1 LRKNMNTNDLHDVVI
16 RNGKIFDGSGG
27 KPFIGDVAIDDG
39 KISLVGVIEGS
50 GRKEIDAKGN
60 LVTPGW
66 VDIHTHYDG
75 QVCWDPY
82 LTPSS
87 WHGVTTVVMGNC
99 GVGFAPVK
107 PGDENFL
114 IQLME
119 GVEDIPGSA
128 LHEGIEW
135 DWETF
140 PEFLDA
146 IEKKEFVMDLGFMIG
161 HGPLRSYVMGY
172 ERCQNQV
179 DASEAEIG
187 KMSELVTEA
196 IDSGALGFSTSRT
209 ILHRDIYGKYV
220 PGTEASSE
228 EMRALAF
235 GVDKAGEGTL
245 EITSDWLDEEIEMSW
260 MKEYVNKSD
269 CGLTFLQ
276 TSGDA
281 VKTILFAEEQFL
293 KGKNIRPQFPGRN
306 VGLMFGL
313 ESSLHPFIQYPAY
326 KEIADLPLD
335 QKFEVMKDPDFKK
348 KLLSQQP
355 DFQSEIEI
363 QLAKN
368 PNNKTSEE
376 IAKDVELPTKLTSN
390 YETQFILGTPPNYE
404 PGKEDSIAA
413 IAINRGI
420 SELEVMYDEMIKNNG
435 TNLIYAAFTPYENYK
450 LDFVEQAY
458 GLKSSVAGGSDGGAH
473 CGLICDASMPTTNLS
488 HWARDREAGKK
499 FSLEML
505 IKKQTKDTAETFGLF
520 DRGEIKVG
528 MLGDINIIDFEKL
541 NVSHPKMIHDLP
553 LGGRRLVQDATGYV
567 ATIKSGQV
575 ISENGVATG
584 VLPGNLI
591 RGKQVCDVKSGI
603 TKVTLF
609 DRTFRLLFVKAARL
623 IWGLSKKSMKTTI
636 VSEA

>member
-1 LRKNMNTNDLHDVVI
+1 MKNNNLHDLVI
-16 RNGKIFDGSGG
+16 RNGRIINGSGDQA
-27 KPFIGDVAIDDG
+27 FIGDIAIDNEKITQVG
-39 KISLVGVIEGS
+39 KVDKAGI
-50 GRKEIDAKGN
+50 REIDAEEN

-99 GVGFAPVK
+99 GVGFAPVR

-135 DWETF
+135 EWETF

-179 DASEAEIG
+179 DASEEEIA
-187 KMSELVTEA
+187 KMSEIVTEA
-196 IDSGALGFSTSRT
+196 IDAGALGFSTSRT

-245 EITSDWLDEEIEMSW
+245 EITSDWLDEEIELSW
-260 MKEYVNKSD
+260 MKEYVKKSD

-281 VKTILFAEEQFL
+281 VKTILFSEEQFL

-326 KEIADLPLD
+326 KEIAHLPLD
-335 QKFEVMKDPDFKK
+335 QKFEIMNDPSFKEK
-348 KLLSQQP
+348 ILNQQP
-355 DFQSEIEI
+355 DFESEIKAR
-363 QLAKN
+363 LAEN
-368 PNNKTSEE
+368 FNNKTEEE
-376 IAKDVELPTKLTSN
+376 IAADVALPTKLTSN

-404 PGKEDSIAA
+404 PKKEDSIAA
-413 IAINRGI
+413 LAKVRGI
-420 SELEVMYDEMIKNNG
+420 SELEVMYDEMMRNKG

-458 GLKSSVAGGSDGGAH
+458 RLKSSVAGGSDGGAH

-488 HWARDREAGKK
+488 HWGRDREAGKK
-499 FSLEML
+499 FPLEML
-505 IKKQTKDTAETFGLF
+505 IRKQTKDTAETFGLF
-520 DRGEIKVG
+520 DRGEIKPG
-528 MLGDINIIDFEKL
+528 MLADINIINFEKL

-567 ATIKSGQV
+567 ATIKSGV
-575 ISENGVATG
+575 IISENGIATG
-584 VLPGNLI
+584 KFPGNLI
-591 RGKQVCDVKSGI
+591 RGKQVCEVKSGMD
-603 TKVTLF
+603 KVPLF
-609 DRTFRLLFVKAARL
+609 DRTIRLFMIKVAKFL
-623 IWGLSKKSMKTTI
+623 WSLSKKSVKTTI

>member
-1 LRKNMNTNDLHDVVI
+1 MNTNDLHDVVI

-187 KMSELVTEA
+187 KMSKLVTEA

-326 KEIADLPLD
+326 KEIADLPLE
-335 QKFEVMKDPDFKK
+335 QKYEIMKDPDFKK
-348 KLLSQQP
+348 KLLGQQP
-355 DFQSEIEI
+355 DFESEIKI

-368 PNNKTSEE
+368 PNNKTKEE

-404 PGKEDSIAA
+404 PQKEDSIAA
-413 IAINRGI
+413 VAIQRGI

-435 TNLIYAAFTPYENYK
+435 SNLIYAAFTPYENYK

-499 FSLEML
+499 FPLEML

-575 ISENGVATG
+575 ISENGIATG
-584 VLPGNLI
+584 ALPGNLI
-591 RGKQVCDVKSGI
+591 RGKQVCDAKSEI
-603 TKVTLF
+603 TKVPLF